1 MEHYRLDP
9 YPIPKERTPLYV
21 NEPWLTDKT
30 LLEVAPDREPDKK
43 EDNIRIY
50 VPMDLNRD
58 AILRRLDRVIYQYGE
73 ANEGNEM
80 EFSTD
85 VKMIISQMEIY
96 DQIWFVRHMPEKGEH
111 SREGKKLVKEI
122 VERLEEIPDGCAE
135 YFPFEIIERLKKEY
149 LGDV

>member
-1 MEHYRLDP
+1 MKHYRLDP

-21 NEPWLTDKT
+21 NEPWLADKT
-30 LLEVAPDREPDKK
+30 LLELPPDREPDKK
-43 EDNIRIY
+43 ADNIRIY
-50 VPMDLNRD
+50 VPIDLNRD

-85 VKMIISQMEIY
+85 VEMIISQLEIY
-96 DQIWFVRHMPEKGEH
+96 DQIWFVRHMSEKGEH

-135 YFPFEIIERLKKEY
+135 YFLFEIIERLKKEY